1 MDKWTSE
8 QLKRMQMGGNAK
20 ALAFFESQP
29 DYNKGMSIKDK
40 YNSRFAE
47 LWRQKLTADCEGRP
61 WTAPPPSATPT
72 SPLSRTNASSPASFS
87 GSNPQLKGLG
97 QALGGSSPV
106 ARGQTPDSLR
116 QSSSYSGMGSSTF
129 QQDSMSNTN
138 GTNDFSNEGSNT
150 PSGSFSPQDI
160 VNDPSAALSKG
171 WSLFSMGAQT
181 ALSTLG
187 TVAGSISDNYVR
199 PAAGKI
205 HDPNFRSD
213 VTNYVSTIGSKLEES
228 ANRGFTS
235 LSNYVRSGQPRSQGA
250 HSQVPPNSDNA
261 DTQDKDD
268 DFFENELN
276 SNASP
281 TPPSTLFSPTASETR
296 VTKRA
301 NTKNTLPLASST
313 GNISPRTNLKK
324 SSGWDDEWDN
334 F

>member
-1 MDKWTSE
+1 
-8 QLKRMQMGGNAK
+8 
-20 ALAFFESQP
+20 
-29 DYNKGMSIKDK
+29 MSIKDK

-47 LWRQKLTADCEGRP
+47 LWRQKLTAECEGRP

-97 QALGGSSPV
+97 QSLGRSSPV
-106 ARGQTPDSLR
+106 ARGQTPEPLR
-116 QSSSYSGMGSSTF
+116 QSSPSSGIESTNNF
-129 QQDSMSNTN
+129 R
-138 GTNDFSNEGSNT
+138 NESSNT

-181 ALSTLG
+181 AFNTLG
-187 TVAGSISDNYVR
+187 TVAGSINENYVR
-199 PAAGKI
+199 PAAEKI

-213 VTNYVSTIGSKLEES
+213 VTSYVSTIGTKLEES

-235 LSNYVRSGQPRSQGA
+235 LSSYVRSGQPRSQGRY
-250 HSQVPPNSDNA
+250 SQVLTNDDNA
-261 DTQDKDD
+261 EIQDKDD
-268 DFFENELN
+268 DFFESEMNLN
-276 SNASP
+276 TSP
-281 TPPSTLFSPTASETR
+281 TPPSTAFSPVAREATG

-301 NTKNTLPLASST
+301 NSKVSLPQSPSANS
-313 GNISPRTNLKK
+313 ISPRAGLKK

>member
-8 QLKRMQMGGNAK
+8 QLKRMRLGGNAN

-29 DYNKGMSIKDK
+29 DYSKGMSIKDK
-40 YNSRFAE
+40 YSSRFAE

-87 GSNPQLKGLG
+87 GSNPQLRGLG
-97 QALGGSSPV
+97 QTLGRSSPV
-106 ARGQTPDSLR
+106 ARGQTPEPLR
-116 QSSSYSGMGSSTF
+116 QSSSYSGIEPTNDYRHGSS
-129 QQDSMSNTN
+129 NVP
-138 GTNDFSNEGSNT
+138 G
-150 PSGSFSPQDI
+150 GSFSPQDI
-160 VNDPSAALSKG
+160 VNDPSAAISKG

-187 TVAGSISDNYVR
+187 TVAGSISENYVR

-235 LSNYVRSGQPRSQGA
+235 LSNYVRSGQPRSQGGY
-250 HSQVPPNSDNA
+250 SQVLTNNNSTH
-261 DTQDKDD
+261 TQDKDD
-268 DFFENELN
+268 DFFENEP
-276 SNASP
+276 SSDTTP
-281 TPPSTLFSPTASETR
+281 TPPSTLFSPAVKET
-296 VTKRA
+296 
-301 NTKNTLPLASST
+301 
-313 GNISPRTNLKK
+313 G
-324 SSGWDDEWDN
+324 
-334 F
+334 

>member
-1 MDKWTSE
+1 MGVGQHRGLGVHLSFVRSITMDKWTSE

-138 GTNDFSNEGSNT
+138 GTNDF
-150 PSGSFSPQDI
+150 
-160 VNDPSAALSKG
+160 
-171 WSLFSMGAQT
+171 
-181 ALSTLG
+181 
-187 TVAGSISDNYVR
+187 
-199 PAAGKI
+199 
-205 HDPNFRSD
+205 
-213 VTNYVSTIGSKLEES
+213 
-228 ANRGFTS
+228 
-235 LSNYVRSGQPRSQGA
+235 
-250 HSQVPPNSDNA
+250 
-261 DTQDKDD
+261 
-268 DFFENELN
+268 
-276 SNASP
+276 
-281 TPPSTLFSPTASETR
+281 
-296 VTKRA
+296 
-301 NTKNTLPLASST
+301 
-313 GNISPRTNLKK
+313 
-324 SSGWDDEWDN
+324 
-334 F
+334 